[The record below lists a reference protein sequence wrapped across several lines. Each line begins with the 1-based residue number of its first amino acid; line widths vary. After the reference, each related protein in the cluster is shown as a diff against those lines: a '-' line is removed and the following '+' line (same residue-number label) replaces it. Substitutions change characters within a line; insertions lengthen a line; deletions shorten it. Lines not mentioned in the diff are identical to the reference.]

1 MTSKP
6 LLSKLACFIADL
18 TEYLISSAQS
28 YLVEEYYRQI
38 KFFLKATQ
46 HTIQIPI
53 TQTNG
58 SCGCV
63 TSQASL
69 RCCCFAPSFVCKF
82 RLNFPIDVLFD
93 DKGRLYFKLINKP
106 GYFVRGERLSGTWIL
121 KREGVLI
128 NLYTLT
134 EK

>member
-1 MTSKP
+1 MTSKL

-18 TEYLISSAQS
+18 REYLISSAQS

-38 KFFLKATQ
+38 KLFLKATQ

-69 RCCCFAPSFVCKF
+69 RCCCFPLYANFVQI
-82 RLNFPIDVLFD
+82 PINVLFG
-93 DKGRLYFKLINKP
+93 DKGRLYFKLISKP
-106 GYFVRGERLSGTWIL
+106 GYFVRRERLSGTWIL

>member
-1 MTSKP
+1 MTSKL

-18 TEYLISSAQS
+18 REYLTSSAQS

-63 TSQASL
+63 TSQALCDAVVSRL
-69 RCCCFAPSFVCKF
+69 PLYANFVQI
-82 RLNFPIDVLFD
+82 PIDVLFG
-93 DKGRLYFKLINKP
+93 DKGRLHFKLINKP
-106 GYFVRGERLSGTWIL
+106 GYFVRRERLSGTWIL